1 MHSGNV
7 DGNGQNIT
15 ARTNTTAAVTLSLI
29 TTGGNTD
36 RVRWH
41 LHHRRM
47 VLRTGV
53 DILVITARWYEGPT
67 LMFSSSQSDGT
78 PIQR

>member
-1 MHSGNV
+1 MHNGNV
-7 DGNGQNIT
+7 GGNGKNIT
-15 ARTNTTAAVTLSLI
+15 AGTNTMAVATLPLI
-29 TTGGNTD
+29 TVGANTD

-53 DILVITARWYEGPT
+53 DVLVITARWYSGPA
-67 LMFSSSQSDGT
+67 LMFLSSHPDGT
-78 PIQR
+78 